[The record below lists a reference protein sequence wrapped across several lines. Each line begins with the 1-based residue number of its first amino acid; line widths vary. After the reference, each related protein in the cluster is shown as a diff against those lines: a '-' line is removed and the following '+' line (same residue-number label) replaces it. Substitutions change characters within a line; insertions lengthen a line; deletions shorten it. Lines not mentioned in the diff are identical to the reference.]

1 MLPELTP
8 DEFSAALDGVA
19 ADALAVSQP
28 SGPPVDALAVAR
40 SLGLTVA
47 WKVKHEHDPIACK
60 FWRNAAP
67 RKMSVVETMQKHDR
81 SVTARNAQF
90 EPVEADPVKRPEEVA
105 RVDP

>member
-1 MLPELTP
+1 MADDVDLLELQP
-8 DEFSAALDGVA
+8 LN
-19 ADALAVSQP
+19 P
-28 SGPPVDALAVAR
+28 SGDYTRVPGKLVAR
-40 SLGLTVA
+40 VGTLGLTVA